1 MSAKIGNTHF
11 FFFRIKEF
19 EGKKRKGRKKTNEK
33 WVALIVFLFPTSSDF
48 PSALPNF
55 AKTIGR
61 RAERV

>member
-1 MSAKIGNTHF
+1 MSAKIGNTYF
-11 FFFRIKEF
+11 FFGIKEF
-19 EGKKRKGRKKTNEK
+19 EGKRKGRKKTNEK